1 MIKKFKINED
11 LVKIIISFI
20 LFVFSFFIKDYKIFY
35 LIVLILSYLIVSYE
49 VFIDAFKNALKGE
62 IFDENLLMIIAT
74 VGAFFINEYQEAI
87 IVMLLFELGEYISDL
102 AVDNSKK
109 SITELMDLRSDYVYL
124 KVNNKI
130 KKVDIKDVKLDS
142 IFVVKPGEKV
152 PLDGVIVDGN
162 TNIDSSSLTG
172 ESIPK
177 HVKVGDSVLSGTLN
191 VDSVIEVKST
201 SEFETSTASKII
213 DIIEKSND
221 KKTNTEKFITRFSRI
236 YTPIVVLLSI
246 LITLIP
252 GILGYE
258 FNDWIYK
265 SLEFLVISCPC
276 ALVVSVPL
284 GFFCGIGRASKEGIL
299 IKGSNELDHL
309 SKIKAIVF
317 DKTGTITHG
326 NFEVNKVCN
335 TKGVEK
341 DKLLEIAAYCE
352 FYSNHPIAKAII
364 KKYDKDIDKNKIKDF
379 NEKSG
384 YGVSCKIN
392 KDKYIVGSFKYLSEN
407 NIKAQVHNNEIGTV
421 IYIAKNNEYLGHILI
436 TDIIKK
442 EAYDL
447 VEQLS
452 LVGIDK
458 VTMLSGDD
466 IEIVKKV
473 GNEVKINDYYSN
485 LLPNEKVEKLNEIK
499 KENFTAFVGD
509 GINDAPVIKLSDI
522 GYSMGGI
529 GSDAAIEASDVVL
542 MKDDLS
548 NIVKSIKISKM
559 CKKIITFNI
568 VFALVFKVLILILSF
583 LGITNMLMAVFS
595 DVGVTLLSVLNVL
608 RIMKKKIYML

>member
-11 LVKIIISFI
+11 LVKIIISFM
-20 LFVFSFFIKDYKIFY
+20 LFAFSFFIKDYKIFY

-191 VDSVIEVKST
+191 VDSVIEVKAT

-252 GILGYE
+252 VILGYE

-583 LGITNMLMAVFS
+583 LGITNMWMAVFS

-608 RIMKKKIYML
+608 RIMKKKI

>member
-109 SITELMDLRSDYVYL
+109 SITELMNLRSDYVYL

-252 GILGYE
+252 VILGYE

-608 RIMKKKIYML
+608 RIMKKKI

>member
-11 LVKIIISFI
+11 LAKIIISFI
-20 LFVFSFFIKDYKIFY
+20 LFAFSFFIKDYKIFY

-130 KKVDIKDVKLDS
+130 KKVDIKNVKLDS

-172 ESIPK
+172 ESIPR

-191 VDSVIEVKST
+191 VDSVIEVKAT

-252 GILGYE
+252 VILGYE

-341 DKLLEIAAYCE
+341 DKLLEIATYCE

-608 RIMKKKIYML
+608 RIMKKKI

>member
-11 LVKIIISFI
+11 LAKIIISFI
-20 LFVFSFFIKDYKIFY
+20 LFAFSFFIKDYKIFY

-130 KKVDIKDVKLDS
+130 KKVDIKNVKLDS

-152 PLDGVIVDGN
+152 PLDGFIVDGN

-172 ESIPK
+172 ESIPR

-191 VDSVIEVKST
+191 VDSVIEVKAT

-252 GILGYE
+252 VILGYE

-341 DKLLEIAAYCE
+341 DKLLEIATYCE

-608 RIMKKKIYML
+608 RIMKKKI